1 MTRAEI
7 VISGS
12 LATERVARSA
22 TERMSRRNPALLAL
36 TEAPVDTWDTNLNS
50 LFVQTKQDLA
60 GGCADNRRVPIVV
73 KR

>member
-1 MTRAEI
+1 MTSAEI

-22 TERMSRRNPALLAL
+22 TERMSRRNPALRAL

-50 LFVQTKQDLA
+50 LFIRLSRI
-60 GGCADNRRVPIVV
+60 CRRL
-73 KR
+73 R